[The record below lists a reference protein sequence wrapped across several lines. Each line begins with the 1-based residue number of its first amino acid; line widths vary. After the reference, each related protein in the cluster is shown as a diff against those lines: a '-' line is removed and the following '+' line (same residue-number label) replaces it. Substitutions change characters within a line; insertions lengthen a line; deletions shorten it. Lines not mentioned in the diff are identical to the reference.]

1 MKIIISVLLGA
12 TLSGAT
18 LSSAMSPPAS
28 MPSKALDH
36 LFNNYWEHALRTTPE
51 LATVVGDGRYNDR
64 LSDVSLGAIQKD
76 LAWKRAFLA
85 KLKAVP
91 RKGLR
96 SDELLSRDVL
106 NTLIQ
111 DQLDGTRFKP
121 WETPLTQM
129 DGLHIDFPQLFS
141 SHPFKTLKDYRD
153 YLSRLKA
160 FPKSVDDVVANMR
173 SGLKAQ
179 NVPPKLVI
187 QGIIGQVQP
196 LSGGATATAPF
207 LEPLKKFPEG
217 ISMAEQAGLRKSV
230 DAALKQA
237 VTPAYGRLLYFL
249 EKEYLPKGRVEPG
262 IWALKN
268 GEERYRYAIR
278 HHTTTNL
285 DAKTIHEIGLKEV
298 ARIEDEM
305 AAIGASLGFK
315 DLATF
320 REAIANKQ
328 DLHPKDGP
336 ELVARYKTYVDGMQ
350 AELPKLF
357 GRLPKAPLVVIPMEA
372 FRAEAAAA
380 ADYNAGTP
388 DGKRPGRFAV
398 NTFKAETRTMLTCES
413 TAYHEAI
420 PGHHMQIS
428 IAQELETVPE
438 FQKHAPFT
446 VFEEGWALYSERL
459 PKELGFYKDPYSNYG
474 RLNDE
479 MLRAIRLVLDTG
491 VHSLHWTRVQMVDY
505 FRAHGSMDEVDIQ
518 SETDRYIAWPGQALA
533 YKIGQMKILELREK
547 AKQKLGGRFD
557 IKGFHDCVLGGGAL
571 PLDLLERRVDAW
583 ILAREGMK

>member
-1 MKIIISVLLGA
+1 MKIIIPVLLGA
-12 TLSGAT
+12 TLSGAA
-18 LSSAMSPPAS
+18 LSPTSV
-28 MPSKALDH
+28 PSKALDQ
-36 LFNNYWEHALRTTPE
+36 LFRTYWEHTLLTSPE

-64 LSDVSLGAIQKD
+64 LSNVSLGAIQKD

-85 KLKAVP
+85 KLKAVSQ
-91 RKGLR
+91 KHL
-96 SDELLSRDVL
+96 DNDQILSRDVL
-106 NTLIQ
+106 NVLIQ
-111 DQLDGTRFKP
+111 DQLDGARFQP
-121 WETPLTQM
+121 WEAPLTQM

-141 SHPFKTLKDYRD
+141 SHPFKTSKDYRD
-153 YLSRLKA
+153 YISRLKT
-160 FPKSVDDVVANMR
+160 FPKSVDDVIANLR
-173 SGLKAQ
+173 SGLSHR
-179 NVPPKLVI
+179 NVPPRLVI

-196 LSGGATATAPF
+196 LSSGTTATAPF

-217 ISMAEQAGLRKSV
+217 ISSIEQALVRRDV
-230 DAALKQA
+230 EAALKQA
-237 VTPAYGRLLYFL
+237 VTPAYNRLLHFL
-249 EKEYLPKGRVEPG
+249 EKEYLPQGRIEPG
-262 IWALKN
+262 ISALKN
-268 GEERYRYAIR
+268 GVERYRYAIR

-285 DAKTIHEIGLKEV
+285 EASTIHEIGLKEV
-298 ARIEDEM
+298 ARIEGEM
-305 AAIGASLGFK
+305 AAIGTSLGFQG
-315 DLATF
+315 LAAF
-320 REAIANKQ
+320 REAIAKKQ
-328 DLHPKDGP
+328 DLHPKDGA

-357 GRLPKAPLVVIPMEA
+357 GRLPKAPLVVIPMED

-428 IAQELETVPE
+428 IAQELGSVPA

-446 VFEEGWALYSERL
+446 AFEEGWALYSERL
-459 PKELGFYKDPYSNYG
+459 PKELGFYKDPYSDYG

-491 VHSLHWTRVQMVDY
+491 VHSLRWTREQMVDY

-547 AKQKLGGRFD
+547 AKRKLGSGFD

-571 PLDLLERRVDAW
+571 PMDLLERRVDDW
-583 ILAREGMK
+583 LAHEERRQ

>member
-1 MKIIISVLLGA
+1 MKIIIPVLLSA
-12 TLSGAT
+12 TLFGAP
-18 LSSAMSPPAS
+18 LPPVS

-36 LFNNYWEHALRTTPE
+36 LFKTYWDHALRTSPE
-51 LATVVGDGRYNDR
+51 LATAVGDSRYNDR
-64 LSDVSLGAIQKD
+64 LSDVSFGAIQKD
-76 LAWKRAFLA
+76 LAWKRTFLA

-91 RKGLR
+91 QMGLNAHR
-96 SDELLSRDVL
+96 LLSRDVL
-106 NTLIQ
+106 NTILQ
-111 DQLDGTRFKP
+111 DQLDGARFKP
-121 WETPLTQM
+121 WEMPLTQM
-129 DGLHIDFPQLFS
+129 DGLHIDFPQIFS

-153 YLSRLKA
+153 YISRLKA
-160 FPKSVDDVVANMR
+160 FPKSVNDEIANMR
-173 SGLKAQ
+173 SGISHQ
-179 NVPPKLVI
+179 NIPPKLVI
-187 QGIIGQVQP
+187 QEVIGQVQP
-196 LSGGATATAPF
+196 LSSGTTATAPF

-217 ISMAEQAGLRKSV
+217 ISMAEQTELRKDV

-237 VTPAYGRLLYFL
+237 VTPAYDRLLHFL
-249 EKEYLPKGRVEPG
+249 EKEYLPKGRIEPG
-262 IWALKN
+262 IWALNN
-268 GEERYRYAIR
+268 GEERYRYDIR

-305 AAIGASLGFK
+305 TAIGANLGFK
-315 DLATF
+315 DLAAF
-320 REAIANKQ
+320 REAVAKKQ
-328 DLHPKDGP
+328 DLHPKDGA
-336 ELVARYKTYVDGMQ
+336 ELVARYKSYVDGMQ

-357 GRLPKAPLVVIPMEA
+357 GRLPKAPLIVIPMEA
-372 FRAEAAAA
+372 FRAEGAAA

-557 IKGFHDCVLGGGAL
+557 IKGFHDCVLGAGAL

-583 ILAREGMK
+583 IVEREGTR

>member
-1 MKIIISVLLGA
+1 MKTKLIIPVLLGA
-12 TLSGAT
+12 TISGAAFGAT
-18 LSSAMSPPAS
+18 TTSSKS
-28 MPSKALDH
+28 LDR
-36 LFNNYWEHALRTTPE
+36 LFGNFWEHTLRTSPE

-64 LSDVSLGAIQKD
+64 LTDRSRGAIQKE

-91 RKGLR
+91 DKGL
-96 SDELLSRDVL
+96 SADEMLSRDVL
-106 NTLIQ
+106 ETLIQ
-111 DQLDGTRFKP
+111 DQLDGVRFKP
-121 WETPLTQM
+121 WETPLNQM

-141 SHPFKTLKDYRD
+141 SHPFRTSKDYRD
-153 YLSRLKA
+153 YISRLKA
-160 FPKSVDDVVANMR
+160 FPKSVDNAIANMR
-173 SGLKAQ
+173 SGVSHQ
-179 NVPPKLVI
+179 NVLPTLVI
-187 QGIIGQVQP
+187 QEVIGQVQP
-196 LSGGATATAPF
+196 LSSGATATAPF
-207 LEPLKKFPEG
+207 LEPLKKFPDG
-217 ISMAEQAGLRKSV
+217 SSTAEQAELRKDV
-230 DAALKQA
+230 DAALKQS
-237 VTPAYGRLLYFL
+237 VTPAYNRLLRFL

-262 IWALKN
+262 IWALKD
-268 GEERYRYAIR
+268 GDARYRYAIR
-278 HHTTTNL
+278 HHTTTDL
-285 DAKTIHEIGLKEV
+285 EAKAIHAIGLKEV
-298 ARIEDEM
+298 ARIEGEM
-305 AAIGASLGFK
+305 AVIGASLGFK
-315 DLATF
+315 DLAAF
-320 REAIANKQ
+320 REAVAKKQ
-328 DLHPKDGP
+328 DLHPKDGA
-336 ELVARYKTYVDGMQ
+336 ELVARYKSYLDIMQ

-357 GRLPKAPLVVIPMEA
+357 GRLPKAPLVVIPMED
-372 FRAEAAAA
+372 FRAEGAAA

-428 IAQELETVPE
+428 IAQELDSVPE

-446 VFEEGWALYSERL
+446 AFEEGWALYSERL
-459 PKELGFYKDPYSNYG
+459 PKELGFYKDPYSDYG

-491 VHSLHWTRVQMVDY
+491 VHSLHWTRAQMVDY

-533 YKIGQMKILELREK
+533 YKVGQMKILDLREK
-547 AKQKLGGRFD
+547 AKQKLGTSFD

-583 ILAREGMK
+583 IVEREGTK

>member
-1 MKIIISVLLGA
+1 MRLIVPVLLGA
-12 TLSGAT
+12 TLLGA
-18 LSSAMSPPAS
+18 SAPPT
-28 MPSKALDH
+28 PSKALDH
-36 LFNNYWEHALRTTPE
+36 LFTVYWEHTLRTSPE
-51 LATVVGDGRYNDR
+51 LATVVGDSRYNHR
-64 LSDVSLGAIQKD
+64 LSDVSFGAMQHE
-76 LAWKRAFLA
+76 LAWKRAFLT

-91 RKGLR
+91 EGNLKA
-96 SDELLSRDVL
+96 DQLLSRDVL
-106 NTLIQ
+106 TTLIQ
-111 DQLDGTRFKP
+111 DQLDGVQFKP

-153 YLSRLKA
+153 YISRLKA
-160 FPKSVDDVVANMR
+160 FPKSVDDAIANMR
-173 SGLKAQ
+173 SGLRHA
-179 NVPPKLVI
+179 NLPPKLVI
-187 QGIIGQVQP
+187 QEIIDQVQP
-196 LSGGATATAPF
+196 LSAGITASAPF
-207 LEPLKKFPEG
+207 LEPLNNFPKG
-217 ISMAEQAGLRKSV
+217 ISIAEQAGLRKDV
-230 DAALKQA
+230 DAALKLG
-237 VTPAYGRLLYFL
+237 VTPAYGRLLQFL
-249 EKEYLPKGRVEPG
+249 EKEYLPKGRVEAG

-268 GEERYRYAIR
+268 GDGRYRYAIR
-278 HHTTTNL
+278 HHTTTKL

-298 ARIEDEM
+298 ARIETEM
-305 AAIGASLGFK
+305 TAIGASLGFK
-315 DLATF
+315 DLAAF
-320 REAIANKQ
+320 REAIAKKQ
-328 DLHPKDGP
+328 DLHPKDGA
-336 ELVARYKTYVDGMQ
+336 ELVARYKSYLDIMQ

-420 PGHHMQIS
+420 PGHHMQIA

-446 VFEEGWALYSERL
+446 AFEEGWALYSERL
-459 PKELGFYKDPYSNYG
+459 PKELGFYKDPYSDYG

-491 VHSLHWTRVQMVDY
+491 VHFLHWTRPQMVDY

-547 AKQKLGGRFD
+547 AKQTLGTHFD

-583 ILAREGMK
+583 IVERDRKQ

>member
-1 MKIIISVLLGA
+1 MKTKIIIPVLLGA
-12 TLSGAT
+12 TVLGASVLPT
-18 LSSAMSPPAS
+18 
-28 MPSKALDH
+28 PSKALDH
-36 LFNNYWEHALRTTPE
+36 LFKMYWEHTLLTSPE

-64 LSDVSLGAIQKD
+64 LSDVSLSAIQKD

-91 RKGLR
+91 QKDL
-96 SDELLSRDVL
+96 DADQLLSRDVL

-111 DQLDGTRFKP
+111 DQLDGTQFKP
-121 WETPLTQM
+121 WEAPLTQM

-141 SHPFKTLKDYRD
+141 SHPFRTSKDYRD

-160 FPKSVDDVVANMR
+160 FPKSVDDVIANMR
-173 SGLKAQ
+173 SGLKHQ
-179 NVPPKLVI
+179 NVPPQLVI
-187 QGIIGQVQP
+187 QEIIGQVQP
-196 LSGGATATAPF
+196 LSGGTTAREPF

-217 ISMAEQAGLRKSV
+217 LSTIEQAALRKDV

-237 VTPAYGRLLYFL
+237 VTPAYGRLLSFL
-249 EKEYLPKGRVEPG
+249 EKEYLPKGRIEPG

-268 GEERYRYAIR
+268 GEARYRYAIR
-278 HHTTTNL
+278 SHTTTHL
-285 DAKTIHEIGLKEV
+285 DAKTIHAIGLKEV
-298 ARIEDEM
+298 ARIESEM
-305 AAIGASLGFK
+305 TAIGAGLGFK
-315 DLATF
+315 DLMAF
-320 REAIANKQ
+320 RQAIAKKQ
-328 DLHPKDGP
+328 DLHPKDGA
-336 ELVARYKTYVDGMQ
+336 ELVARYKSYVDGMS

-357 GRLPKAPLVVIPMEA
+357 GRLPKAPLVVIPMES
-372 FRAEAAAA
+372 FRAEGAAA
-380 ADYNAGTP
+380 ADYHAGTP

-398 NTFKAETRTMLTCES
+398 NTYKAETRTMLTCES

-428 IAQELETVPE
+428 IAQELDSIPE

-446 VFEEGWALYSERL
+446 AFEEGWALYSERL
-459 PKELGFYKDPYSNYG
+459 PKELGFYQDPYSDYG

-491 VHSLHWTRVQMVDY
+491 VHSRHWTRAQMVDY

-557 IKGFHDCVLGGGAL
+557 IKGFHDCVLGSGAL
-571 PLDLLERRVDAW
+571 PLDLLERRVNAW
-583 ILAREGMK
+583 IAEREGMK